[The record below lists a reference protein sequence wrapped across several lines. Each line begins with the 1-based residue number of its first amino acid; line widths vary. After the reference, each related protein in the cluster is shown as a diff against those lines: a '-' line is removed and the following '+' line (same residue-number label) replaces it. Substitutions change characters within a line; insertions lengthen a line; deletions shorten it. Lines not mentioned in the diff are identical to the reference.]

1 VQQSTYY
8 AQLTLH
14 TTNGG
19 SKGFMKH
26 LCTCTQMHN
35 KITQAIEI
43 CKNKCSTQK
52 IKRSVKCFRKIPLN
66 NASSS
71 IVIKLAPHN

>member
-1 VQQSTYY
+1 MQQSTFY

-14 TTNGG
+14 TSNGG

-43 CKNKCSTQK
+43 CKEKCSTQK
-52 IKRSVKCFRKIPLN
+52 VEISVKCLGKFL
-66 NASSS
+66 
-71 IVIKLAPHN
+71 

>member
-1 VQQSTYY
+1 VQQSTFY

-14 TTNGG
+14 TINDGC
-19 SKGFMKH
+19 KCFMKH

-35 KITQAIEI
+35 KITQVIEI

-52 IKRSVKCFRKIPLN
+52 VERSVKCFRKIPLN

-71 IVIKLAPHN
+71 IMIKPAPQN